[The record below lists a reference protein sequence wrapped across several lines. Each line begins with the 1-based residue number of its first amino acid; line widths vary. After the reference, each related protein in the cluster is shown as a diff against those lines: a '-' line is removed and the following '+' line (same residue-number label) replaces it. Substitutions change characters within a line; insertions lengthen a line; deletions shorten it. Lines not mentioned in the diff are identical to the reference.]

1 MKPEIWGP
9 HAWIFLHSITLEY
22 PDKPT
27 DQEMKD
33 MYIFL
38 TALGNVLPC
47 KKCKY
52 NFESHLKKY
61 PINNYTLK
69 NKKNLTKWLIDIHNC
84 VNKMND
90 KQTLNYDEAIKSILM
105 NYDQK
110 INYYFILLSLFLF
123 LSTLMICIYKF
134 TF

>member
-9 HAWIFLHSITLEY
+9 HAWMFLHSITLEY

-27 DQEMKD
+27 EQEIND

-38 TALGNVLPC
+38 TSLGNILPC

-52 NFESHLKKY
+52 NFKSHLKKY
-61 PINNYTLK
+61 PISNDTLK

-84 VNKMND
+84 VNKMQN
-90 KQTLNYDEAIKSILM
+90 KKTLDYDEAIKLILI

-110 INYYFILLSLFLF
+110 INYYVILFSLFL
-123 LSTLMICIYKF
+123 LLLTLILCIYKF
-134 TF
+134 MF